1 MADSRRETILDK
13 PKTFCCTRGKNVFKK
28 YRGRSKIQEPDLRGS
43 FSQICDNCN
52 I

>member
-13 PKTFCCTRGKNVFKK
+13 RKISCCARGKNVFKR
-28 YRGRSKIQEPDLRGS
+28 YRGRSKIQEPNLRGS
-43 FSQICDNCN
+43 FSQICDNFN